1 MAFEQLDPVRY
12 RKVEPA
18 NTDILPV
25 VASFHPQNYFSDR
38 EKRRQDTSEA
48 FAGPLKKVLFSNISM
63 ALIRHFSITLFFEGR
78 EATTG
83 NASDGS
89 QAITSEVS
97 LRVSSR
103 ATGFAPEADQETLSR
118 HLDE

>member
-12 RKVEPA
+12 QKVEPA

-25 VASFHPQNYFSDR
+25 VASFFQNFFSGR

-63 ALIRHFSITLFFEGR
+63 ALIRHFSITLFFGGR

-83 NASDGS
+83 NASAVRRLLLQRFRLEYHQEPLDLP
-89 QAITSEVS
+89 QKLIK
-97 LRVSSR
+97 RSR
-103 ATGFAPEADQETLSR
+103 FSTPS
-118 HLDE
+118 